1 MFNILQAL
9 QEIGGSM
16 SEIPTPDDFP
26 GNIPGPRGSGLY
38 RSRDDRI
45 IMGVCGGIAK
55 HYNMDVT
62 LVRVLMFIV
71 ALTII
76 GILGYIIMGLVIPE
90 EPYTSY

>member
-1 MFNILQAL
+1 
-9 QEIGGSM
+9 M
-16 SEIPTPDDFP
+16 SEIPTPDGFGGDFP
-26 GNIPGPRGSGLY
+26 PPQSDGLY

-62 LVRVLMFIV
+62 LVRILMFIV
-71 ALTII
+71 ALTVI
-76 GILGYIIMGLVIPE
+76 GILGYIVMGVIIPE

>member
-1 MFNILQAL
+1 MFNSI
-9 QEIGGSM
+9 QEVWKLGGRM

-26 GNIPGPRGSGLY
+26 EGVPGPRGPGLY
-38 RSRDDRI
+38 RSRNDRI

-71 ALTII
+71 ALTVL
-76 GILGYIIMGLVIPE
+76 GILGYIIMGLIIPE
-90 EPYTSY
+90 EPY

>member
-1 MFNILQAL
+1 
-9 QEIGGSM
+9 M

-26 GNIPGPRGSGLY
+26 GDIPSPSEPGLF

-71 ALTII
+71 ALTVI
-76 GILGYIIMGLVIPE
+76 GILGYIIMGVIIPE
-90 EPYTSY
+90 EPYPSY